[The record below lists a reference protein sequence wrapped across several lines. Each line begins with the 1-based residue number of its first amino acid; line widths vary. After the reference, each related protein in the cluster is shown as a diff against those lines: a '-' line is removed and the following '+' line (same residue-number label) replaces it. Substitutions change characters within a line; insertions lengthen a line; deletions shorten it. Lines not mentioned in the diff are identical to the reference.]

1 MIQTLSIHKMGEMA
15 RTLVSVTAFRKNSG
29 RLPTVGGP
37 IDVLAISHVD
47 GVKWLD
53 KKKLF

>member
-1 MIQTLSIHKMGEMA
+1 MA

-47 GVKWLD
+47 GVKWLG